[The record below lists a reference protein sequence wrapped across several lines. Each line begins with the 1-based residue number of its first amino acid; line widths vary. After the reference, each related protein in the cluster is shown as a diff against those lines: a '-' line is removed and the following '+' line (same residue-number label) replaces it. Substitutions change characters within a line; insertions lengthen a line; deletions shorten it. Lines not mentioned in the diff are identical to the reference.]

1 MKVHYLE
8 HDNTMTIFAVVSK
21 KRTNFDNKNIVCVRS
36 YDMENGVRND
46 YQDIK
51 ENGINGIVDI
61 NTARKIWNRCIRN
74 HKIKISESIYKKTNG
89 REPMMDS
96 EVCDMMTEIATKSL
110 TGLQLQ
116 KLTKKI
122 K

>member
-1 MKVHYLE
+1 
-8 HDNTMTIFAVVSK
+8 MTIFAVVSK

-36 YDMENGVRND
+36 YDMEKYHRVN

-61 NTARKIWNRCIRN
+61 DTARKIWNRCIRN
-74 HKIKISESIYKKTNG
+74 HKVKISESIYKTMDATC

-96 EVCDMMTEIATKSL
+96 EVCDAMTEIATKSL
-110 TGLQLQ
+110 TGLQQ
-116 KLTKKI
+116 KK
-122 K
+122 